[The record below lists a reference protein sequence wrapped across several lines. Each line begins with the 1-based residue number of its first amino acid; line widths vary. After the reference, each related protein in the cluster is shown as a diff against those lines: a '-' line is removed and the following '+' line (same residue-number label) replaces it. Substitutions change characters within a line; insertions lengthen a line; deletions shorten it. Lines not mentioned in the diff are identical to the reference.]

1 MAINLN
7 NTGAAY
13 NPAEWNSIYGSG
25 SPLGSSFNMPFG
37 LDSQAQAQAAAFK
50 TYGPVISIAGMI
62 GSIAGAYYGAKS
74 QQYQLDSQA
83 MSLEFQKDIAGIN
96 ARQAEVTA
104 QGILQAGEKQ
114 SGMLSLK
121 YGKAKGSQ
129 RAAMAA
135 SGGVIG
141 EGSNK
146 EIEATNDL
154 MKEIDIL
161 QINANTVRASENAR
175 TQGQNY
181 KTQAAMYGISANN
194 LTASSQSIDPF
205 AAAGTSL
212 LTGATSY
219 ASTLYR
225 DKMMDR
231 LLARQTGY

>member
-1 MAINLN
+1 MAIGLKADY
-7 NTGAAY
+7 TSMFPTSSGM
-13 NPAEWNSIYGSG
+13 G
-25 SPLGSSFNMPFG
+25 SPLLGGGTSFNLP
-37 LDSQAQAQAAAFK
+37 
-50 TYGPVISIAGMI
+50 YGPDSSTQTFAKEMQTFGPIIGIAGAI
-62 GSIAGAYYGAKS
+62 GQIASAYYGAKS

-83 MSLEFQKDIAGIN
+83 MTMQFQKDIAGIN

-104 QGILQAGEKQ
+104 QGILRAGETE
-114 SGMLSLK
+114 GAMTALK

-135 SGGVIG
+135 NGGVIG

-154 MKEIDIL
+154 MKEIDVL

-181 KTQAAMYGISANN
+181 KTQAAMYGVSASN
-194 LTASSQSIDPF
+194 LTASSQSINPF

-212 LTGATSY
+212 LTSATSY
-219 ASTLYR
+219 ASTIYR

-231 LLARQTGY
+231 LLARQV

>member
-7 NTGAAY
+7 NPPGQYNANDWYSAY
-13 NPAEWNSIYGSG
+13 PSNSFGI
-25 SPLGSSFNMPFG
+25 PFG
-37 LDSQAQAQAAAFK
+37 LNSQAQKDASAMK
-50 TYGPVISIAGMI
+50 SLGPIMSIAGMI
-62 GSIAGAYYGAKS
+62 GSIASSYYGAKA

-83 MSLEFQKDIAGIN
+83 MTLQFQKDIAGIN

-114 SGMLSLK
+114 SAMMSLK

-161 QINANTVRASENAR
+161 QINANTVRSAENAR
-175 TQGQNY
+175 TQSQNY
-181 KTQAAMYGISANN
+181 LTQAAMYGVSANN
-194 LTASSQSIDPF
+194 MTASSKSIDPF
-205 AAAGTSL
+205 SAAGTSL
-212 LTGATSY
+212 LTGATSF
-219 ASTLYR
+219 ATTMYR

-231 LLARQTGY
+231 LLARQIGY

>member
-1 MAINLN
+1 MAS
-7 NTGAAY
+7 Y
-13 NPAEWNSIYGSG
+13 NDYFSLRVPGGQLGSG
-25 SPLGSSFNMPFG
+25 TFG
-37 LDSQAQAQAAAFK
+37 LGNGTSSGFTPAFSASSDTQKFASDMK
-50 TYGPVISIAGMI
+50 TLGPIIGIAGAI
-62 GSIAGAYYGAKS
+62 GQIAGAYYGAKA

-83 MSLEFQKDIAGIN
+83 MTLQFQKDIAGIN
-96 ARQAEVTA
+96 ARQAEVAA

-114 SGMLSLK
+114 AAALSLK

-141 EGSNK
+141 EGSYAAV
-146 EIEATNDL
+146 EATNDL
-154 MKEIDIL
+154 MKEIDVL
-161 QINANTVRASENAR
+161 QINANTIRAAENQR

-194 LTASSQSIDPF
+194 LTASSQSINPM

-212 LTGATSY
+212 LTSATSY
-219 ASTLYR
+219 ASTIYR

-231 LLARQTGY
+231 LLARQT

>member
-1 MAINLN
+1 MAS
-7 NTGAAY
+7 Y
-13 NPAEWNSIYGSG
+13 NDYFSLRVPSGELGSG
-25 SPLGSSFNMPFG
+25 TFGLNASSNSGFTMPFSATS
-37 LDSQAQAQAAAFK
+37 DTQKFASDMK
-50 TYGPVISIAGMI
+50 TLGPIIGIAGAI
-62 GSIAGAYYGAKS
+62 GQIAGAYYGAKA

-83 MSLEFQKDIAGIN
+83 MTLQFQKDIAGIN
-96 ARQAEVTA
+96 ARQAEVAA

-114 SGMLSLK
+114 AAALSLK

-141 EGSNK
+141 EGSYAAV
-146 EIEATNDL
+146 EATNDL
-154 MKEIDIL
+154 MKEIDVL
-161 QINANTVRASENAR
+161 QINANTIRAAENQR

-194 LTASSQSIDPF
+194 LTASSQSINPM

-212 LTGATSY
+212 LTSATSY
-219 ASTLYR
+219 ASTIYR

-231 LLARQTGY
+231 LLARQT

>member
-1 MAINLN
+1 MAS
-7 NTGAAY
+7 Y
-13 NPAEWNSIYGSG
+13 NDYFSLKVPSGDLGSG
-25 SPLGSSFNMPFG
+25 TFSLGGSPASSFNMPFSASSETQKFAN
-37 LDSQAQAQAAAFK
+37 DMK
-50 TYGPVISIAGMI
+50 TYGPVIGIAGAI
-62 GSIAGAYYGAKS
+62 GQIAGAYYGAKA

-83 MSLEFQKDIAGIN
+83 MSLQFQKDIAGIN

-104 QGILQAGEKQ
+104 QSILRAGEQQ
-114 SGMLSLK
+114 SAALTMK

-141 EGSNK
+141 EGSYQAV
-146 EIEATNDL
+146 EATNDL
-154 MKEIDIL
+154 MKEIDVL
-161 QINANTVRASENAR
+161 QINANTVRSAENAR

-194 LTASSQSIDPF
+194 ATASSQSINPF

-212 LTGATSY
+212 LTSATSY
-219 ASTLYR
+219 ANTIYR

-231 LLARQTGY
+231 LLARQT

>member
-1 MAINLN
+1 MSSGFGLKVPS
-7 NTGAAY
+7 TMLGGDL
-13 NPAEWNSIYGSG
+13 GSG
-25 SPLGSSFNMPFG
+25 TWGMGSTTSSYNLPFSASSETQKFAN
-37 LDSQAQAQAAAFK
+37 DMK
-50 TYGPVISIAGMI
+50 TYGPVIGIAGAI
-62 GSIAGAYYGAKS
+62 GQIAGAYYGAKA

-83 MSLEFQKDIAGIN
+83 MSLQFQKDIAGIN

-104 QGILQAGEKQ
+104 QSILRAGEQQ
-114 SGMLSLK
+114 SAALTMK

-141 EGSNK
+141 EGSYQAV
-146 EIEATNDL
+146 EATNDL
-154 MKEIDIL
+154 MKEIDVL
-161 QINANTVRASENAR
+161 QINANTVRSAENAR

-194 LTASSQSIDPF
+194 ASASSASINPF

-212 LTGATSY
+212 LTSATSY
-219 ASTLYR
+219 ANTIYR

-231 LLARQTGY
+231 LLARQT

>member
-1 MAINLN
+1 MAIKFDNMSLFP
-7 NTGAAY
+7 NTTSPGSALLG
-13 NPAEWNSIYGSG
+13 GSG
-25 SPLGSSFNMPFG
+25 SFNLPYG
-37 LDSQAQAQAAAFK
+37 ADSATQQRASDLK
-50 TYGPVISIAGMI
+50 TYGGITAVAGAI
-62 GSIAGAYYGAKS
+62 GSIASAYYGAKA

-83 MSLEFQKDIAGIN
+83 MSLQFQKDIAGIN
-96 ARQAEVTA
+96 ARQAEFTA
-104 QGILQAGEKQ
+104 QSILRAGEQQAGAVT
-114 SGMLSLK
+114 MK

-141 EGSNK
+141 EGSYQAV
-146 EIEATNDL
+146 EATNDL
-154 MKEIDIL
+154 MKEIDVL
-161 QINANTVRASENAR
+161 TINANTVRSSENAR

-194 LTASSQSIDPF
+194 ASTSASTINPY

-212 LTGATSY
+212 LTSATSF

-231 LLARQTGY
+231 LLARQT